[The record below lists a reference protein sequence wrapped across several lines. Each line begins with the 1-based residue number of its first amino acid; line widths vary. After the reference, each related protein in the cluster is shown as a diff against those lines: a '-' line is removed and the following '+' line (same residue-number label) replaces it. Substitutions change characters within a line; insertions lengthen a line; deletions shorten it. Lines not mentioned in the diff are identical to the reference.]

1 MGIKNDYPELRKSAT
16 VKTCQ
21 LCGRKVSA
29 RGLVSHL
36 RMGHYKDIVRYYS
49 FLQNLLQNEAG
60 NSLSQDEQGKLQNL
74 ITVLEKVVK
83 DEKLLHPNALPT
95 NLNESMMAF
104 GFKELARKTLV
115 KPTLA
120 NIAVAEKPVDKP
132 NVKVQSKT
140 NNDYILEYAALI
152 RHRNEINAKVE
163 TIQEQMQRY
172 RNMPTLLEIE
182 LKGIQMQKEN
192 GIDTK
197 EAEERWN
204 FYSALLIRPDQL

>member
-1 MGIKNDYPELRKSAT
+1 MGIKNDYPALRKSAA
-16 VKTCQ
+16 VKPCQ

-49 FLQNLLQNEAG
+49 FLQDLLQNEAG
-60 NSLSQDEQGKLQNL
+60 NSLSEVEQGKLQNL

-83 DEKLLHPNALPT
+83 NEKLLHPNALPN
-95 NLNESMMAF
+95 NLSESMVEF
-104 GFKELARKTLV
+104 GFKDLARKTIV

-120 NIAVAEKPVDKP
+120 NMAVAEKTVYKSTIK
-132 NVKVQSKT
+132 VKSKT
-140 NNDYILEYAALI
+140 NKDYILEYACLI
-152 RHRNEINAKVE
+152 RHRNDINAKVQ
-163 TIQEQMQRY
+163 TIQEQIQRY
-172 RNMPTLLEIE
+172 KNMPTLLEIE
-182 LKGIQMQKEN
+182 LKGIQIQKEN

-204 FYSALLIRPDQL
+204 FYSALLAKPNQL